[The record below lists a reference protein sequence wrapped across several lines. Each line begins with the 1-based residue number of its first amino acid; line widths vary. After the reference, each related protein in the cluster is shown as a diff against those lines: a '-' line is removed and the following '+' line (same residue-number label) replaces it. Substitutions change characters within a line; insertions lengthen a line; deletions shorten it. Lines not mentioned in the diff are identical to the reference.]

1 VSDLDEAW
9 PAPCALA
16 VPQTINKVTHHL
28 AAQRG
33 RWLPKAA
40 KTMLATT
47 GKD

>member
-16 VPQTINKVTHHL
+16 VPQTINKATDHL